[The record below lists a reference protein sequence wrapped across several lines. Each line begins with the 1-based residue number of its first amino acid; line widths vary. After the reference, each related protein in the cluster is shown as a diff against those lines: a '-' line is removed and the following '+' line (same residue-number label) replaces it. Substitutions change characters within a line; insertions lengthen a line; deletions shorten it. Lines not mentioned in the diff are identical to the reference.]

1 MKNRVIE
8 IGTKLVLGLALWSF
22 LIMVGGAFVFVVK
35 LIFDYE
41 IFRYIVLG
49 LFATVVIYICGT
61 LVYNDFFEDNR

>member
-49 LFATVVIYICGT
+49 LFATAVIYICGT